1 MLHSTLNLPYPV
13 QSSEKNSGK
22 FDFQKAEFPWGGQA
36 AQNSSFDSCTTYGEL
51 KDKILSNQT
60 SLLRYQLYELHLSL
74 EIVFCVTVL
83 EPENFFVFATTTSPT
98 MQLVCPP
105 PSPPHPFPP
114 PPNKNICIRIVF
126 NCCWDDCNS

>member
-1 MLHSTLNLPYPV
+1 MLHSALNLPYPV

-22 FDFQKAEFPWGGQA
+22 FDFQKAEFPWGGQT
-36 AQNSSFDSCTTYGEL
+36 AQNSSFDSCTTYREF

-74 EIVFCVTVL
+74 EIVFSVTVL
-83 EPENFFVFATTTSPT
+83 EPENFVCIRHYHI

-105 PSPPHPFPP
+105 PSPPHPFPS
-114 PPNKNICIRIVF
+114 NKNICITIVF